1 MTDEIKTE
9 AKSEAKPLP
18 PEEKIVTTEHTIK
31 LGKKELKYL
40 VTAGTMILKAEDE
53 TEGEKPRASIFYIA
67 YQLKTDQPKAQRP
80 VTFSFNGGPGSS
92 SVWLHLG
99 LLGPKRVRMDDDGKP
114 FPPPYSLIPNEYT
127 PLEHTDLVFID
138 PVSTGYS
145 RPVPGQ
151 KAGEFHGLK
160 ADIETVGEFIAKW
173 TTRNQRWTSPKFIIG
188 ESYGTTRASG
198 LSKFLQERYGYYL
211 NGVMLVSSV
220 LNFVTLRFD
229 PGNDLPY
236 PLILPSFTATAWYHK
251 MLPKDLQALSLE
263 GVLKEAEAFAS
274 NEYVLG
280 LMKGS
285 SMTKAERSALIKK
298 LARFT
303 GLSETYLDQRDLRV
317 NTLQFCK
324 ELRRKEGLA
333 VGRFDSRIAGPDDK
347 LPAEIIE
354 RDPSHISINGP
365 YTATLYD
372 YIRGELEFEFDIP
385 YEIIK
390 RLEKWTYDEGK
401 YTDVSPDLRV
411 AFMIN
416 PNLKVYIAN
425 GRYDL
430 ATPYFATEYTV
441 NHLGLPAHLAERV
454 ELSYFEAG
462 HMMYL
467 HLPSL
472 KKLGK
477 ELTAFIKSCL
487 P

>member
-1 MTDEIKTE
+1 MAEEQTPESKTTPVE
-9 AKSEAKPLP
+9 DKL
-18 PEEKIVTTEHTIK
+18 VTTEHSIK
-31 LGKKELKYL
+31 LGKKELKYF
-40 VTAGTMILKAEDE
+40 VTAGTMVLKAEDMK
-53 TEGEKPRASIFYIA
+53 EGEKPRASIFYIA
-67 YQLKTDQPKAQRP
+67 YQLKTDQPKGSRP

-92 SVWLHLG
+92 SVWMHLG
-99 LLGPKRVRMDDDGKP
+99 LLGPKRVRMDDEGMP
-114 FPPPYSLIPNEYT
+114 YPPPYSLIPNEFS
-127 PLEHTDLVFID
+127 PLETTDLVFID

-145 RPVPGQ
+145 RAVPGQ
-151 KAGEFHGLK
+151 NPGEFHGLK
-160 ADIETVGEFIAKW
+160 ADMEAVGDFIAKW

-198 LSKFLQERYGYYL
+198 LSKYLQERHGYYL
-211 NGVMLVSSV
+211 NGVMLISAV
-220 LNFVTLRFD
+220 LNFLTLRFD
-229 PGNDLPY
+229 SGNDLPY
-236 PLILPSFTATAWYHK
+236 PLILPSYTATAWYHK
-251 MLPKDLQALSLE
+251 ALPKDLQAQSLDA
-263 GVLKEAEAFAS
+263 VLKQAKEFAGS
-274 NEYVLG
+274 EYMLG

-285 SMTKAERSALIKK
+285 SQTKAERAALIKK

-303 GLSETYLDQRDLRV
+303 GLSETYLDLHDLRV
-317 NTLQFCK
+317 NTVQFCK

-333 VGRFDSRIAGPDDK
+333 VGRLDSRFAGPDDK
-347 LPAEIIE
+347 PSAEDIA
-354 RDPSHISINGP
+354 RDPSHISVNGP
-365 YTATLYD
+365 YTATIYD
-372 YIRGELEFEFDIP
+372 YVRGELEFEFDIP

-411 AFMIN
+411 GFMVN
-416 PNLKVYIAN
+416 PNLRVYIAN
-425 GRYDL
+425 GYFDL

-441 NHLGLPAHLAERV
+441 DHLGLPANLAERIQ
-454 ELSYFEAG
+454 LSYFEAG